1 MMLDQTQ
8 AKVQAPIAAAART
21 TAAGG
26 GSINFRQIF
35 TQYKILALLVAI
47 AIIWAFFSWKT
58 DGGFTSARNLSNL
71 MRQMS
76 ITGILACG
84 MVFVIIA
91 GEIDLSVGSL
101 LGLLGGMAAVLDVT
115 HGLPLPVSMAIVLAS
130 GLLLGFVNG
139 YLTAYA
145 GIPSFIVGL
154 GGMLAYRG
162 IVLGITDGSTIA
174 PISPEFE
181 QLGQAYLPPMLGVAL
196 GIGLFVLAG
205 VLAWRQRATQVH
217 HNLPVTA
224 TWRLAFRVALV
235 GMVLAAFI
243 STLNSYE
250 GIPLPVL
257 ILLVLLGV
265 FSYIAR
271 QTVFGRRI
279 YAVGSNMEATRL
291 SGINVRAVKLWIFG
305 LMGLMCALAGL
316 INTARLAAGSPS
328 AGMSGELDVIAAC
341 FIGGTSMRGGAGTVH
356 GALVGALVMA
366 SLDNGMSMLDV
377 DTYWQ
382 MIVKGLILTL
392 AVWLDVATRSNR
404 R

>member
-1 MMLDQTQ
+1 MKT
-8 AKVQAPIAAAART
+8 
-21 TAAGG
+21 
-26 GSINFRQIF
+26 NFKQLF
-35 TQYKILALLVAI
+35 TQYKILALLLAI
-47 AIIWAFFSWKT
+47 ALIWVFFSWKT
-58 DGGFTSARNLSNL
+58 DGGFTSARNISNL

-76 ITGILACG
+76 ITGVLACG

-101 LGLLGGMAAVLDVT
+101 LGLLGGIAAVFDVT
-115 HGLPLPVSMAIVLAS
+115 QHMALPMVVTLVLVA
-130 GLLLGFVNG
+130 GLLFGVLNG
-139 YLTAYA
+139 WLTAYA

-162 IVLGITDGSTIA
+162 VLLGVTHGETIA
-174 PISPEFE
+174 PVSDEM
-181 QLGQAYLPPMLGVAL
+181 QHLGQGYLPPAAGIALGVA
-196 GIGLFVLAG
+196 LFVLAG
-205 VLAWRQRATQVH
+205 VLSWRRRASLARHQLPVPAAWRDIV
-217 HNLPVTA
+217 
-224 TWRLAFRVALV
+224 RVVAIGV
-235 GMVLAAFI
+235 VLAGFI
-243 STLNSYE
+243 NTFNSYE
-250 GIPLPVL
+250 GIPYPVL
-257 ILLVLLGV
+257 LLLALLGI
-265 FSYIAR
+265 FSYIAT

-328 AGMSGELDVIAAC
+328 AGTSAELDVIAAC

-356 GALVGALVMA
+356 GALIGALVMA

-392 AVWLDVATRSNR
+392 AVWVDVVTRTGR

>member
-1 MMLDQTQ
+1 MKTN
-8 AKVQAPIAAAART
+8 
-21 TAAGG
+21 
-26 GSINFRQIF
+26 NFKQLF
-35 TQYKILALLVAI
+35 TQYKILALVIAI

-58 DGGFTSARNLSNL
+58 DGGFTTARNISNL

-84 MVFVIIA
+84 MVFIIIA

-101 LGLLGGMAAVLDVT
+101 LGLLGGAAALLDVT
-115 HGLPLPVSMAIVLAS
+115 QHMPLPVSIGVVLAC
-130 GLLLGFVNG
+130 GLAVGLFNG

-162 IVLGITDGSTIA
+162 VLLGVTGGQTIA
-174 PISPEFE
+174 PVSPDLTT
-181 QLGQAYLPPMLGVAL
+181 LGQGYLSQSLGVAL
-196 GIGLFVLAG
+196 GVALFALACVLTWQKRRSLAQHQLPVHPLWYDGLRVLAIG
-205 VLAWRQRATQVH
+205 IV
-217 HNLPVTA
+217 
-224 TWRLAFRVALV
+224 V
-235 GMVLAAFI
+235 GGFVYVF
-243 STLNSYE
+243 NSYE

-257 ILLVLLGV
+257 LLLALFGV
-265 FSYIAR
+265 FSYIAT

-291 SGINVRAVKLWIFG
+291 SGVNVRSVKLWIFG
-305 LMGLMCALAGL
+305 IMGLMCALGGL

-328 AGMSGELDVIAAC
+328 AGTSGELDVIAAC

-356 GALVGALVMA
+356 GALIGALVMA

-377 DTYWQ
+377 DAYWQ
-382 MIVKGLILTL
+382 MIVKGLILTF
-392 AVWLDVATRSNR
+392 AVWVDVATRTGR